1 MSDELQN
8 FYENFYAKSQY
19 TGAMGAFHDYY
30 HKKLEKHHKS
40 NAGKT
45 ILEIGAGFAE
55 HLKFVSPGFK
65 TYVISD
71 LNLDENNRFLLSN
84 LESNGLINDKR
95 IEFAKCDVGSLP
107 FKNDEFDRVIV
118 TCVLHHVSDLEVAL
132 QEIRRVTKDQG
143 QISIYLPCDP
153 GLLYRVVR
161 HFASHA
167 KQAKIMDTSMSHVKY
182 IWSLEHINHFP
193 GILSK
198 LKWIFREDKIALK
211 GSFSRLLP
219 YDFSIFKIIDI
230 TVNK

>member
-1 MSDELQN
+1 MSEELQN

-19 TGAMGAFHDYY
+19 TGAMGTFHDFY
-30 HKKLEKHHKS
+30 HRKLERHHKS
-40 NAGKT
+40 NAGNR

-55 HLKFVSPGFK
+55 HLKFVSADFQ

-71 LNLDENNRFLLSN
+71 LNLDKKNKYLVSN
-84 LESNGLINDKR
+84 LESEGLLTDNR

-118 TCVLHHVSDLEVAL
+118 TCVLHHVSNLEVAL
-132 QEIRRVTKDQG
+132 QEIRRVTKDKG
-143 QISIYLPCDP
+143 QISVYLPCDP
-153 GLLYRVVR
+153 GLLYRFVR

-167 KQAKIMDTSMSHVKY
+167 KQAKIMNASMTHVKY

-198 LKWIFREDKIALK
+198 LRWIFKEDDLAFRGGL
-211 GSFSRLLP
+211 SRLLP
-219 YDFSIFKIIDI
+219 FDFSIFKIIEI
-230 TVNK
+230 TVSK